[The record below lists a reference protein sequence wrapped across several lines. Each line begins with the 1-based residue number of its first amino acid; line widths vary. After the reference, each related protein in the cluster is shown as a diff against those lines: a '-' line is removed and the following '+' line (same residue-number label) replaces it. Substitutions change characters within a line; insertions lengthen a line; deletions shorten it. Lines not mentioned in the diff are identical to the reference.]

1 MIDFFFCLDTGNVP
15 MRYPVT
21 NASVYDLVCTLY
33 CLTRDV
39 GSGKSTLL
47 CIFLGDEGDLQ
58 PSPRPEPLKSL

>member
-1 MIDFFFCLDTGNVP
+1 

-33 CLTRDV
+33 CLPRDV